1 MKCDQTMKNF
11 LHNRRAVLNVVMG
24 AILAVVIA
32 AILIMIAAEITVN
45 VASSMPA
52 VTGSARF

>member
-1 MKCDQTMKNF
+1 
-11 LHNRRAVLNVVMG
+11 MG
-24 AILAVVIA
+24 AILAVVISCIGYNQEAKA

-52 VTGSARF
+52 VTGSAILVTSRY

>member
-1 MKCDQTMKNF
+1 
-11 LHNRRAVLNVVMG
+11 MG